1 MIALLAVSL
10 SFNGATTLG
19 TQILRRASPPLALKG
34 CSPFDDSTPDGGA
47 LFKVYEA
54 GEEDERPVV
63 ADRTKLLFALIFTL
77 PTLAVLLSIAT
88 YDPPSVGEV
97 ADAARSAG
105 ERAALDELTD
115 SVLTL
120 RGGALQLPQRR
131 QLLTLG
137 LAAALASPP
146 PRAARAD
153 ADASILFAGGDTRFL
168 QYAFDKLSL
177 PGVTSEAGVA
187 SSSLG
192 ELPAVRL
199 QYDPAR
205 TKLKRLLGQYWRSI
219 DPTAAAGSFGDAGP
233 NVIWASEADR
243 PIAETSRRRL
253 GFSGLFYDPKAQ
265 TRRAIA
271 TQIAD
276 AAGAKFTAAPEEEQH
291 WAASHAEE
299 FAKLDKATGRAKW
312 FEKTYKPYKTDACEN
327 RPEVGGMVCGYVYF
341 PCDDEC
347 LAVINGSW

>member
-1 MIALLAVSL
+1 MIAL
-10 SFNGATTLG
+10 T
-19 TQILRRASPPLALKG
+19 
-34 CSPFDDSTPDGGA
+34 D
-47 LFKVYEA
+47 
-54 GEEDERPVV
+54 PV
-63 ADRTKLLFALIFTL
+63 FA
-77 PTLAVLLSIAT
+77 
-88 YDPPSVGEV
+88 
-97 ADAARSAG
+97 
-105 ERAALDELTD
+105 
-115 SVLTL
+115 
-120 RGGALQLPQRR
+120 QRR

-187 SSSLG
+187 SSSALG

-219 DPTAAAGSFGDAGP
+219 DPTATAGSFGDAGP

-265 TRRAIA
+265 TRRAIV